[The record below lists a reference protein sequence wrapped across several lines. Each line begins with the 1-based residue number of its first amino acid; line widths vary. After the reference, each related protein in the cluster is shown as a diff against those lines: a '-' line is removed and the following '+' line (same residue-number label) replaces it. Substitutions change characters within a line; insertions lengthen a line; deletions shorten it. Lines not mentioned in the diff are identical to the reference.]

1 MAKKL
6 ITGRVRFSYA
16 NVFKPKAMEEGSPEV
31 YSVSL
36 LIPKKD
42 KEQVAKIKR
51 IQDEV
56 ARELW
61 GAKVPSKFKYE
72 LLRDGDDKEQ
82 PEYADHWYINA
93 KSEVKPGIVDADT
106 EPILSMDEFYSGC
119 YGRAHLT
126 VFAFDNKFGK
136 GISCRL
142 ENLQKLADGE
152 PLGAERISAEA
163 AFSDEEEDDLG

>member
-16 NVFKPKAMEEGSPEV
+16 NVFKPKSMEEGSPEV

-42 KEQVAKIKR
+42 KAQVEKTQKV
-51 IQDEV
+51 QEEV

-61 GAKVPSKFKYE
+61 GAKIPSKFKYE

-82 PEYADHWYINA
+82 PEYQGHWYINA
-93 KSEVKPGIVDADT
+93 KSETKPGIVDENRD
-106 EPILSMDEFYSGC
+106 PILSATDFKSGD
-119 YGRAHLT
+119 YGRAHVT

-142 ENLQKLADGE
+142 ENLQLLEVGE
-152 PLGAERISAEA
+152 ALGSERIAAED
-163 AFSDEEEDDLG
+163 AFADEDEDI